1 MIISIVLI
9 ILTIIFLWLLFFV
22 CNDADD
28 GLVLG
33 VIALIM
39 AVFAFFVSIEDLIGI
54 VIVISGLFLT
64 GNIFIVVWTRRS

>member
-54 VIVISGLFLT
+54 VISGLFLT
-64 GNIFIVVWTRRS
+64 GNIFIVVWRRKS

>member
-54 VIVISGLFLT
+54 VISGLFLT

>member
-22 CNDADD
+22 CNKDD

-54 VIVISGLFLT
+54 VISGLFLT